1 MNKTSTSDTSKAWGI
16 GILSTV
22 LVIMIIYVIVMFEF
36 YKNQTFI
43 FTPYVPPTPPP
54 NYFYPLGSVTPL
66 TQEQIEQRNAII
78 AASTGTAP

>member
-1 MNKTSTSDTSKAWGI
+1 MDKVNSTSKAWGI
-16 GILSTV
+16 GILSAL
-22 LVIMIIYVIVMFEF
+22 LVIMIIYMIVIFEF

-43 FTPYVPPTPPP
+43 FAPYVPPTPPT

-78 AASTGTAP
+78 LSST